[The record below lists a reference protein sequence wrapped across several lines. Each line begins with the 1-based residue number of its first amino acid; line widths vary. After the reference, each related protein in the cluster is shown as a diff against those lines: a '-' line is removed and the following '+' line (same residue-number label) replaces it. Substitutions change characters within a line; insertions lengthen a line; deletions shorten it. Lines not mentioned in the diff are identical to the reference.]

1 MKKLFTL
8 LLVLALALPA
18 LVLADPDVTSM
29 TDQEL
34 RDMITACS
42 AELRARTTEETD
54 GTLLFETEGLKLY
67 QIGEPRV
74 SSDYLYIPV
83 AIYNDLDFQVS
94 LSPNVPKINGWEI
107 YSSGASANA
116 KSKKKGE
123 LSFKIADAD
132 VTALDQIDSFV
143 FGWSVFNMDTWEFP
157 YVSEG
162 EEQRFW

>member
-1 MKKLFTL
+1 MKKLFAMI
-8 LLVLALALPA
+8 LVIALALPVIA
-18 LVLADPDVTSM
+18 LADPDVTSM

-42 AELRARTTEETD
+42 AELRARSTTEPD

-116 KSKKKGE
+116 KSKKKDE
-123 LSFKIADAD
+123 LSFKISDAD

-143 FGWSVFNMDTWEFP
+143 FGWTVFNMDTWEFP
-157 YVSEG
+157 FESEG